1 MQEIFF
7 RNVKRIRYAISMT
20 QSEAAKRSGLSRSY
34 YSQVENGY
42 RVPSFS
48 TVSNMAQA
56 LGIELWQLVKP
67 YEDGELEIFCEIL
80 KSEHR
85 KYIDK

>member
-1 MQEIFF
+1 MQETFY

-20 QSEAAKRSGLSRSY
+20 QSEAAKRAGLSRSY

-42 RVPSFS
+42 RVPSFI
-48 TVSNMAQA
+48 TVANMARA

-67 YEDGELEIFCEIL
+67 YEEAELERFCEIL
-80 KSEHR
+80 KLEHR